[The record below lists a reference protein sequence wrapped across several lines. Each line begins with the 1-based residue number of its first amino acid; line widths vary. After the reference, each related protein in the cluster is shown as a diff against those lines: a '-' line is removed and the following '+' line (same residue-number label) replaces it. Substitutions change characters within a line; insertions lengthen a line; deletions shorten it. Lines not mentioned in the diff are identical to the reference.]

1 MTDRDTAGEAPGQ
14 SDAGGMSRRAF
25 LSMSWRRD
33 IVPRRRDP
41 VEPAPAQT
49 LARLGEIES
58 IRRMK
63 PAAVMPSP
71 ARPDIYVVRTED
83 GIIAIHS
90 RCPNDGAP
98 VTWRPDDRSE
108 DNFAERGRFYC
119 ARDASIFDRLGALIA
134 GPAAGGLP
142 TVVVREIDGALWAD
156 LASPDLPGGDS
167 QLARQFR
174 LRAD

>member
-1 MTDRDTAGEAPGQ
+1 
-14 SDAGGMSRRAF
+14 MSRRAF

-33 IVPRRRDP
+33 IVPPRRDP
-41 VEPAPAQT
+41 VESEPAQT
-49 LARLGEIES
+49 LARLGEIEAF
-58 IRRMK
+58 RRMK
-63 PAAVMPSP
+63 PAVVLPSP
-71 ARPDIYVVRTED
+71 VRPNIYVIRTKD
-83 GIIAIHS
+83 GVIAIHS

-108 DNFAERGRFYC
+108 DNLAERGRFYC

-134 GPAAGGLP
+134 GPAAEPLP

-156 LASPDLPGGDS
+156 FASPDPPVGDS

-174 LRAD
+174 FPAD